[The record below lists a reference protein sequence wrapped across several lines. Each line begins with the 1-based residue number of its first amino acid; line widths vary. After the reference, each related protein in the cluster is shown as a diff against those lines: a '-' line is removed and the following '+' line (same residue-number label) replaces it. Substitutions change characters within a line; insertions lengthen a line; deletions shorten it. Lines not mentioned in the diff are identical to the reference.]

1 MEEVHFTNC
10 AFDYS
15 IPLTVLNYVEGSKL
29 HLQWIN
35 RNFNFDSWMRG
46 VGRLKDFS
54 IKLTA
59 KSQVLN
65 FTAAPITNQ
74 IEIDISEVDISEGY
88 KIDIV

>member
-1 MEEVHFTNC
+1 
-10 AFDYS
+10 
-15 IPLTVLNYVEGSKL
+15 
-29 HLQWIN
+29 
-35 RNFNFDSWMRG
+35 MRG

-74 IEIDISEVDISEGY
+74 IEIDISEVDISDGY
-88 KIDIV
+88 KIDII